1 MWSWTI
7 VSQVLSEMNPQFQ
20 SWWSKILQPG
30 VYLQFQCLAKGLAVS
45 SQRGN
50 CITAI
55 CLLGH
60 RKVVLKTDGEPAI
73 IAVSNSVKERCSQVD
88 IIPENSVTGDSA
100 SNGEAENA
108 NKLVQNQ
115 IRTMYDALKAR
126 FSPLEVPSDH
136 PTLKWLIM
144 FSGSLLTRFM
154 VGSDGKTAF
163 EREKGKRYKRALP
176 EFGERIHFMPLK
188 KSGSKLNKLEPRLKD
203 GIFLGLR

>member
-1 MWSWTI
+1 M
-7 VSQVLSEMNPQFQ
+7 
-20 SWWSKILQPG
+20 
-30 VYLQFQCLAKGLAVS
+30 
-45 SQRGN
+45 
-50 CITAI
+50 
-55 CLLGH
+55 
-60 RKVVLKTDGEPAI
+60 
-73 IAVSNSVKERCSQVD
+73 
-88 IIPENSVTGDSA
+88 TGDSA

-108 NKLVQNQ
+108 NKIVQNQ

-126 FSPLEVPSDH
+126 FHPMEVPSDH

-203 GIFLGLR
+203 GIFLGLRESNDEIFVGTPKGVFRCSTFYRRPEVERWDGTYFLSVVGVPWRPVPTDPTVTELSLIHISEPTRPY